1 MSFWVS
7 FGIRA
12 AVFLIVSSALWGAW
26 ELRNWRYSAQA
37 WAAAAGLALAGY
49 IIFGRPQIALD
60 PPWMAGVVAVALL
73 PTFGLSLLWLWV
85 LGAPPSTKTGPDAVV
100 RGTRIFNEE
109 SLARGTSREPATT
122 AIGTVRVPSE
132 IETRSFLLLGAPG
145 TGKSLAIGRMLD
157 DFRAV
162 DGSRAIIADA
172 SGIYVSRYYDDRRDR
187 ILNPHDAR
195 SARWSPLAEIKSV
208 ADVPALAKSFVP
220 DGEGESKAWNNYAQG
235 FIEQIL
241 EHCFVEGLR
250 NRDFLR
256 LCTSAPTDELVPIFA
271 GSPVAALLE
280 RGADRTLASVRAIV
294 GSHVRAIRYL
304 DPEAGARD
312 FSIRDFMQESAGWLF
327 LSYEQGHRDGLA
339 PLIAAALDVAARAT
353 LGLPPDLS
361 RRVIF
366 ALDELPLLGKVQSIV
381 DLATNGRKHGAV
393 LLAGIQTVSQ
403 LRESYGRETAQTLL
417 ACFGNALILRCSD
430 AETAEY
436 ASRHVGDAERI
447 RTLKS
452 GGSSSGDSSSSHDNW
467 TQQYSKD
474 RAVLPSEIQ
483 SLADRVGILRLVGYH
498 PGYVSLPFL
507 PERKAGEAFVPKGQ
521 PPRPAAAK
529 VLPVA
534 QQQAQAQQAQ
544 PQKVVEDGDPW
555 LF

>member
-1 MSFWVS
+1 MSFWIA

-12 AVFLIVSSALWGAW
+12 AVALLVFAAIWGAW
-26 ELRNWRYSAQA
+26 ELRAWRYSAQT

-49 IIFGRPQIALD
+49 FIATKPEIAIDAGHL
-60 PPWMAGVVAVALL
+60 AGVVAVCLL
-73 PTFGLSLLWLWV
+73 PTLGLSLLGLWV
-85 LGAPPSTKTGPDAVV
+85 MGAPPSTKTGPDAVV

-109 SLARGTSREPATT
+109 SLARGTAREPATT
-122 AIGTVRVPSE
+122 AIGSVRVPSE
-132 IETRSFLLLGAPG
+132 IETRGFLLLGAPG

-157 DFRAV
+157 DFRAL

-172 SGIYVSRYYDDRRDR
+172 SGIYTSRFFDERKDR

-195 SARWSPLAEIKSV
+195 SARWSPLAEIKNV

-220 DGEGESKAWNNYAQG
+220 DGEGEARAWNNYAQG

-241 EHCFVEGLR
+241 EYCFLEGLR

-256 LCTSAPTDELVPIFA
+256 LCTSAPTDELAPIFS

-304 DPEAGARD
+304 DPDAGARD
-312 FSIRDFMQESAGWLF
+312 FSIRDFMNGSDGWLF

-353 LGLPPDLS
+353 LGLPPDLA

-417 ACFGNALILRCSD
+417 ACFGNALILRCAD

-483 SLADRVGILRLVGYH
+483 ALADRVGILRLVGYH

-507 PERKAGEAFVPKGQ
+507 PDRKSGEAFIPKGQ
-521 PPRPAAAK
+521 PDRAAGAK
-529 VLPVA
+529 VLPGA
-534 QQQAQAQQAQ
+534 QPQPQQQQ